1 MSSRDRDPR
10 HGERGFSLIEALVAL
25 ALTGLVLSALATI
38 TAQWLPNWNRGI
50 DRIQRSELVGIGM
63 QRIAADLAAA
73 EFVPAGR
80 DRRKPLFEGS
90 AFAVTFVRTAI
101 GPNAGLGLDI
111 IRIGETDDHGR
122 LMTVRSRMPFA
133 PLPPGASLLEQV
145 HTSDPVV
152 LLTPPMRLSFAYAG
166 PDHVF
171 HDNWHD
177 NDKLPSAIRLTVRE
191 AGSERILGIS
201 TATPV
206 HIDAPAP
213 GALPDEGGD
222 GEKAAADGKP
232 AAASQQKEL

>member
-1 MSSRDRDPR
+1 MSDAESRS
-10 HGERGFSLIEALVAL
+10 GEQGFSLIEALVAL

-50 DRIQRSELVGIGM
+50 DRIQRSELVGIAM

-73 EFVPAGR
+73 EFVPASR

-101 GPNAGLGLDI
+101 GPNAATGLDV
-111 IRIGETDDHGR
+111 IRIGETEDRGR
-122 LMTVRSRMPFA
+122 LLTVRSRMPFA
-133 PLPPGASLLEQV
+133 PLLPGASSLEQI
-145 HTSDPVV
+145 HTTDPVV

-166 PDHVF
+166 PDRVF
-171 HDNWHD
+171 RDNWHD
-177 NDKLPSAIRLTVRE
+177 NEKLPAAIRLTVRE

-206 HIDAPAP
+206 HIDAAAP
-213 GALPDEGGD
+213 GVMSEEESEAAKPGADKLGAPPQKGRAL
-222 GEKAAADGKP
+222 
-232 AAASQQKEL
+232 